1 MKTFGLIG
9 KNLAN
14 SFSKNYFKAKFIS
27 ENIVNTQY
35 LNFEIK
41 NIEEFKTVC
50 KNNSLIGLNVTIPY
64 KESIIKYL
72 DDLSKNAKEI
82 GAVNTILF
90 LKGKKIGFNTDYIG
104 FKNSIKPLTK
114 EEKSALILGDGGA
127 AKAVKYALNSLNI
140 KYKTVTRFGE
150 FTYSD
155 LTRNDIKNN
164 HIIINTT
171 PLGSKNMIN
180 KLPEIPYEFLSDKHI
195 LYDLNYNPKI
205 SNFLKQGI
213 KKNCHIKNGKEMLK
227 IQAEESWKIWSKI
240 TNE

>member
-14 SFSKNYFKAKFIS
+14 SFSKKYFKAKFIN
-27 ENIVNTQY
+27 ENIVKTKY

-72 DDLSKNAKEI
+72 DDLSKNAKKIE
-82 GAVNTILF
+82 AVNTILF

-104 FKNSIKPLTK
+104 FTKSIKPLIK
-114 EEKSALILGDGGA
+114 EQKSALILGDGGA
-127 AKAVKYALNSLNI
+127 AKAVKYALNSLSI

-155 LTRNDIKNN
+155 LTRSDIKNN
-164 HIIINTT
+164 QIIINTT

-180 KLPEIPYEFLSDKHI
+180 KLPEIPYEFLSDKHL

-205 SNFLKQGI
+205 SKFLKQGI
-213 KKNCHIKNGKEMLK
+213 KKKCNIKNGEEMLK